1 MRTEARFE
9 VGQLVQHRLYAYR
22 GVVVG
27 FDPECR
33 ADDTWYWSNATQPDR
48 DQPWYH
54 VLVHGAEGAAYVAEE
69 NLDAYE
75 GGEQV
80 LHDLVR
86 RFFASFAGG
95 RYQPR
100 KDVTFPAPW

>member
-1 MRTEARFE
+1 VRTEARYE
-9 VGQLVQHRLYAYR
+9 VGHLVRHSLYGYR

-27 FDPECR
+27 RDPECR
-33 ADDTWYWSNATQPDR
+33 ADDEWYWSNATQPAR
-48 DQPWYH
+48 SQPWYH

-69 NLDAYE
+69 NLDSYD

-86 RFFASFAGG
+86 RFFASFAAG
-95 RYQPR
+95 RYHPR
-100 KDVTFPAPW
+100 KGVRFPSPW